1 MYTDIMSWERI
12 KSVKWKQKFRHF
24 LEIAADASDIIVHL
38 RDKPKMQDYASIGL
52 KIANSWMT
60 HADKFKQRPFKGWNL
75 VDMWEYK
82 DFIYDIAKRKFDF
95 EVLQDREDYKAIL
108 ININGINFGWNDFG
122 ADSRVGGPYVQKD
135 ITRDQWMN
143 ALGKM
148 IWDEIGSNACEISK
162 KKGVVEEDFGGGVTV
177 FKVDRQD
184 DIHESQI
191 ANDILE
197 RSRLFLDKNY
207 NRSIMLYGIPGTGKS
222 SAMRFVAKQFGKYS
236 LRINV
241 GDLDHLS
248 SEDMLLAIELLKPST
263 LMIDDFDRSLNTTKF
278 LTELEEFNNH
288 VQLMM
293 VSVNHIEILDDAVV
307 RPGRFDDIIEV
318 DMLDAEIIDRLIG
331 TDIPEDLKK
340 RLRKLPIAFVVE
352 FHKRREVLGLEKALE
367 EVIDLEKRIRNLNTA
382 IHEGE
387 SRTARKRK
395 KRRARTKKT
404 KGPTGGKMVEV
415 ELKVGK
421 EPK

>member
-1 MYTDIMSWERI
+1 MSWERI